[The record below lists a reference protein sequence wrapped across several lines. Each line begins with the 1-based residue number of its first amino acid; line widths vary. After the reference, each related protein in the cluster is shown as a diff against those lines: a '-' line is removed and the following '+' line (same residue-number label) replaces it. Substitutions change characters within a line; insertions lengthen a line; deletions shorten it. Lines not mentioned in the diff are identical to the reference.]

1 MSGNRRLFVA
11 AGVVGLLGAVAVQ
24 LWRRDAV
31 AQGLSE
37 SASAALWG
45 AEFQTPQGTSLKLA
59 DFKGKPLVINF
70 WATWCPPCVE
80 EIPLID
86 DFFRENSSKGISVV
100 GLAVDQPGRVKRF
113 VDEFSLSYPT
123 GLAGMNG
130 TELSKI
136 LGNESAALP
145 FTIVLDKDGEVFQK
159 KLGKLSQA
167 DIKNWEKLL

>member
-11 AGVVGLLGAVAVQ
+11 AGVVGLVGAVVGQ
-24 LWRRDAV
+24 LWYRGVVSQD
-31 AQGLSE
+31 LSE

-45 AEFQTPQGTSLKLA
+45 AEFETPQGTNLKLA

-100 GLAVDQPGRVKRF
+100 GLAIDQPGRVKRF
-113 VDEFSLSYPT
+113 VDEFSLSYPV

-130 TELSKI
+130 TELSKM

-145 FTIVLDKDGEVFQK
+145 FTVVLDKDGKVFQK
-159 KLGKLSQA
+159 KLGKLSPEE
-167 DIKNWEKLL
+167 IKNWDKLL